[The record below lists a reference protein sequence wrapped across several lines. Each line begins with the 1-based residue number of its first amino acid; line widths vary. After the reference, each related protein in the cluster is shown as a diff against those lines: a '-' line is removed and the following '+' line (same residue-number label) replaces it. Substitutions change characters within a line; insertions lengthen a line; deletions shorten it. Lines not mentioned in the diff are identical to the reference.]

1 MENILQFKIT
11 LKEIRPLIWRHIQ
24 VTDDYRFDRFHQVI
38 QIAMGWWNYHL
49 HEFHI
54 KGREI
59 GMPDDDYAYE
69 FPNLEDEGTVYLRDL
84 ELEKGDQFTYLY
96 DFGDHWEHLLK
107 VEKATE
113 GALSAPSCLM
123 GKNACPPE
131 DCGGIWGYA
140 DLLKIL
146 KNPRHPEHENWREW
160 LRQGHD
166 PAFFDIDGVNTELA
180 KFAVWHR
187 RHPKAR
193 STPWHQI

>member
-11 LKEIRPLIWRHIQ
+11 LKEIRPLIWRRIQ

-59 GMPDDDYAYE
+59 GMPDDGYAYE
-69 FPNLEDEGTVYLRDL
+69 FPNPTFFYI
-84 ELEKGDQFTYLY
+84 
-96 DFGDHWEHLLK
+96 
-107 VEKATE
+107 
-113 GALSAPSCLM
+113 
-123 GKNACPPE
+123 N
-131 DCGGIWGYA
+131 GI
-140 DLLKIL
+140 
-146 KNPRHPEHENWREW
+146 
-160 LRQGHD
+160 
-166 PAFFDIDGVNTELA
+166 NTELA

-187 RHPKAR
+187 RHPRAR